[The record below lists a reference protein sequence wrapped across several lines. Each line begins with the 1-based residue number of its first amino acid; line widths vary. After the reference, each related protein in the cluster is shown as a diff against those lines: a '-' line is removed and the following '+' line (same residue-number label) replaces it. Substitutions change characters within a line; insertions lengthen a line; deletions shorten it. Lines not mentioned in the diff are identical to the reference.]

1 MDAPKKEFQLRSWN
15 RFVTR
20 NFKIKP
26 ELIGRFHRFPF
37 KNGTVTIR
45 LPKKA
50 QVDRAAK
57 FDEIASRGAYRVVEG
72 VEIPQGYHIHKVD
85 VEVDISAVASLAP
98 AVLTQHCNAY
108 ELVEPAMQEKLNLYC
123 VDHETIAAQAFEY
136 WLSVLRW
143 GTDNYAIG
151 RHAVIAN
158 NSGSSTY
165 MHEVTSNRKIWVG
178 TTCINFPGSRSI
190 TKANWLEA
198 AARLRK
204 GAKAAPYLTILH
216 EAEEYFDRGEYRRAL
231 IDMAVATEL
240 YVRAV
245 CMSRLPNTLDP
256 YLVQKIDRIGISELT
271 EQVFPGF
278 LNAEESKKFAAIKL
292 DLRAMFES
300 RNQVMHM
307 ADYGVANEPLCRKFL
322 LSAKVLRSL
331 CKIKK
336 STDK

>member
-1 MDAPKKEFQLRSWN
+1 MDVSKKEFQLRSWN

-20 NFKIKP
+20 NFQIKP
-26 ELIGRFHRFPF
+26 ELIGKFHKFPF
-37 KNGTVTIR
+37 KNGIVTIR
-45 LPKKA
+45 IPKKT
-50 QVDRAAK
+50 QVDRAAR
-57 FDEIASRGAYRVVEG
+57 FDEVASRGAYRVVDG
-72 VEIPQGYHIHKVD
+72 VEIPQGYYIHKVD
-85 VEVDISAVASLAP
+85 VEVDLSAVASLAP

-123 VDHETIAAQAFEY
+123 VDHETIAAQAFDY

-143 GTDNYAIG
+143 SANNYAIG

-158 NSGSSTY
+158 NSNWSTY
-165 MHEVTSNRKIWVG
+165 MHEVTSNRKIWIG
-178 TTCINFPGSRSI
+178 TACINFPGSRAF

-240 YVRAV
+240 YIRAV
-245 CMSRLPNTLDP
+245 CMSRLPNTLDS
-256 YLVQKIDRIGISELT
+256 YLVRKIDRIGISELT
-271 EQVFPGF
+271 DQVFPGF
-278 LNAEESKKFAAIKL
+278 LNEEESKKFTAVKS
-292 DLRAMFES
+292 DLRTMFES

-322 LSAKVLRSL
+322 ASAKVLLSL
-331 CKIKK
+331 SKIKK